1 MASERELRQQE
12 AAARRAEEQMERA
25 APPSVL
31 GDTED
36 AVAEEVGGEL
46 TSWMPPGQGAG
57 EDDPAEAP

>member
-1 MASERELRQQE
+1 MNAEREQRQQE

-46 TSWMPPGQGAG
+46 TPWTPPGQGAG
-57 EDDPAEAP
+57 EEDPAEEP